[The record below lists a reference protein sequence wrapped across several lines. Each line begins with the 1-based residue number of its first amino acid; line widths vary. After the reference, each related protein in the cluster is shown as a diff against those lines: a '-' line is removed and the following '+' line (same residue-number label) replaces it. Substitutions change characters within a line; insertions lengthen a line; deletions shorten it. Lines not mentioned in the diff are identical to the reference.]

1 MKEILQTKAKPIFQE
16 EKNFLEEK
24 LNIILPNDCWIV
36 GGGTKYVYLDI
47 YSSIPYIKFKVYNDG
62 KFELIKDNSGKLKDY
77 EQFTIDRT
85 IDYEQQRLNEMWEK
99 DIGRTTKFVSEHR
112 DIPYNISISG
122 GKDSEVIY
130 NLWKEMLTRLDFV
143 PDYEFIFFN
152 TSNEVAD
159 VYKYIKARKDIR
171 IINPEIGWYQYIK
184 QYDYILPSIFKR
196 FCCTKYKEGQVK
208 KEFDTHSPRVQV
220 TGMRNKE
227 SDKRSKYVFY
237 MDYDFDKNLYGN
249 SNMPISW
256 SKLCPIIDWST
267 TDIWL
272 LMIYKNFYINQKYK
286 NGFTRVGCCICP
298 FSNLYEDQLTKKYY
312 PHIWSK
318 FTHIASEYYNRNYY
332 GKLLGYSL
340 QEFIDGVWKCP
351 VNKDSE
357 YLNKKPTLK
366 NIHEFAEYKGL
377 SDEVAAKFWDKHCK
391 ICGKKLAPIEMSMF
405 YKLHGTK
412 EGEPDDRELTCRNCF
427 CKSSGLTKKQYY
439 EMAIGFK
446 ESGCKLF

>member
-16 EKNFLEEK
+16 EKKFLEEK

-99 DIGRTTKFVSEHR
+99 DIDRTAKFVSEHR
-112 DIPYNISISG
+112 DIPYNIAISG

-143 PDYEFIFFN
+143 PDYEFLFFN

-184 QYDYILPSIFKR
+184 SKNYILPSTFNR
-196 FCCTKYKEGQVK
+196 FCCSVYKEGQVRK
-208 KEFDTHSPRVQV
+208 QYDNSKPRMQV
-220 TGMRNKE
+220 TGMRSKE
-227 SDKRSKYVFY
+227 SVKRKNYSFF
-237 MDYDFDKNLYGN
+237 MDYDFEKELYGS
-249 SNMPISW
+249 SNLPKLW
-256 SKLCPIIDWST
+256 GKLCPIIDWT
-267 TDIWL
+267 NTDIWL
-272 LMIYKNFYINQKYK
+272 LMILKEFFINQKYR
-286 NGFTRVGCCICP
+286 NGFSRVGCCFCP
-298 FSNLYEDQLTKKYY
+298 FSNSYEDNLIRKFY
-312 PHIWSK
+312 PYLWKRFSQIVEQNYKNHEVAKLSGYTIQEYINGIWKRPSHK
-318 FTHIASEYYNRNYY
+318 
-332 GKLLGYSL
+332 SL
-340 QEFIDGVWKCP
+340 EF
-351 VNKDSE
+351 
-357 YLNKKPTLK
+357 LNKKPTPK
-366 NIHEFAEYKGL
+366 NIHKFAEYKGL
-377 SDEVAAKFWDKHCK
+377 SDEMAAKFWDKHCK
-391 ICGKKLAPIEMSMF
+391 ICGKKLTPIEMSMF

-412 EGEPDDRELTCRNCF
+412 EGEPDDRELTCGNCF